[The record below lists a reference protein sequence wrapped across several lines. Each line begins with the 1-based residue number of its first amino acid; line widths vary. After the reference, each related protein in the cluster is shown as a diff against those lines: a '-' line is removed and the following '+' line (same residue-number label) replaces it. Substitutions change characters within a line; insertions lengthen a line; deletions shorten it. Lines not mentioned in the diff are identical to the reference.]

1 MNISNRNTLWANL
14 FVGELKKLGLQAV
27 CIAPGSRSTPL
38 AFAFTQS
45 EIKIYVHS
53 DERSAGYFA
62 LGLAKACAAPV
73 ALLCTSG
80 TAAANFFPAVVEANY
95 GEVPLLVLTADRPAE
110 MRESG
115 ANQTI
120 DQIKM
125 YGGHVR
131 MFANVNAPEAGFS
144 QSQMRAL
151 QTLAARAYE
160 AAQAPIPG
168 AAHINFE
175 FRKPLEPTPQP
186 NDLPVWLNEDAQT
199 KIELNPTHTIFTRPL
214 LTPAPAQI
222 KFLSEASAA
231 APHGIIVAG
240 PRCPAEDF
248 PDLLFA
254 LSKRLGYPILADAL
268 SGLRFHPAVHSNTLG
283 RFSAYL
289 RQAPPAQLVLKFG
302 DIPISAALGE
312 YLQKQ
317 DGATQVH
324 ISAVPRWRDD
334 GFTTTH
340 FLHADPALV
349 CRALLNETNAADE
362 STWMSAWKN
371 MEDAAQAALDSVRAE
386 ENFEG
391 GILPD
396 IVETLP
402 AGGALYIAN
411 SLPIR
416 HLDEFAAPQKKA
428 LRVFANRGASGID
441 GTLSSALGAAAHL
454 PGLVF
459 VSGDLTFYHDL
470 NGLLAAKR
478 YALQAVMII
487 INNNGGGIFQRLPVS
502 QFEPPFTDLFRAP
515 HGLTFES
522 AAKMYDIKYSRIER
536 LNLKKALREAL
547 EQKEMV
553 ILEIPSDAEK
563 FEQIRSA
570 ALLNI
575 WRTQ

>member
-1 MNISNRNTLWANL
+1 MNPSNRNALWANL
-14 FVGELKKLGLQAV
+14 FVEELQKLGLQAV

-38 AFAFTQS
+38 AFAFARS
-45 EIKIYVHS
+45 GIKIYVHS

-62 LGLAKACAAPV
+62 LGLAKASGVPV

-120 DQIKM
+120 DQTRL
-125 YGGHVR
+125 YGEHVR
-131 MFANVNAPEAGFS
+131 MFANINAPESDFS
-144 QSQMRAL
+144 IVQMRAL
-151 QTLAARAYE
+151 QTLAARAFE

-168 AAHINFE
+168 ATHLNFE

-186 NDLPVWLNEDAQT
+186 NDLPAWWDEVTQAKVQ
-199 KIELNPTHTIFTRPL
+199 
-214 LTPAPAQI
+214 
-222 KFLSEASAA
+222 AA
-231 APHGIIVAG
+231 AAHTTFSRPFLAPSSAQVNFLRNAIAPRGIIVAG
-240 PRCPAEDF
+240 PRCPAGDF
-248 PDLLFA
+248 PALLFA
-254 LSKRLGYPILADAL
+254 LSQRLGYPILADSL
-268 SGLRFHPAVHSNTLG
+268 SGLRFHPESNQNTLG
-283 RFSAYL
+283 GFNAYL
-289 RQAPPAQLVLKFG
+289 RQAPPAQLILRFG
-302 DIPISAALGE
+302 DVPVSAALCD

-317 DGATQVH
+317 SGATHVH
-324 ISAVPRWRDD
+324 ISSVPRWRDD
-334 GFTTTH
+334 QFVTTH
-340 FLHADPALV
+340 FLHADPALA
-349 CRALLNETNAADE
+349 CRALLESANAACE
-362 STWMSAWKN
+362 SAWLSEWQR
-371 MEDAAQAALDSVRAE
+371 MENLTWKALEALRAE
-386 ENFEG
+386 PGFEG

-396 IVETLP
+396 VVETLP

-470 NGLLAAKR
+470 NGLLALKR
-478 YALQAVMII
+478 HPLQAVMVV
-487 INNNGGGIFQRLPVS
+487 INNNGGGIFERLPVS
-502 QFEPPFTDLFRAP
+502 QFEPPFNNLFRAP

-522 AAKMYDIKYSRIER
+522 AAAMYQISYARVER
-536 LNLKKALREAL
+536 LRLKDALQEAL
-547 EQKEMV
+547 KSKQPA
-553 ILEIPSDAEK
+553 ILEIFSDAAE
-563 FEQIRSA
+563 FERIRSA
-570 ALLNI
+570 AFLNI
-575 WRTQ
+575 RRTL